1 MKFTKM
7 QGCGNDYVYFDCTKV
22 VFPGG
27 AQGEKQAAIRLSDR
41 HFGIG
46 GDGIILIKK
55 GSKADFEMVMYNAD
69 GSRSQM
75 CGNGVRCVGKLVYD
89 AGYTKGREFTVES
102 MGAVKVLTVVE
113 GERGDKVAKLSVDM
127 GKPILAASKIPV
139 AVVEC
144 SRSECIETTG
154 DSEVVSIRP
163 SAYSTTGETDLDYS
177 ITGGTALA
185 CSDTVISYPLTIGGV
200 EYKTTCVSMGNP
212 HAVVFIDK
220 KPADFPVS
228 EVGPL
233 FENNEFFPERTNTEF
248 AYVEDRRTIWMRVW
262 ERGTGETLAC
272 GTGTCATVVA
282 AVLNDLIDAGEK
294 ITVHLLGGD
303 LEIQWSGNENNSVF
317 MTGPAETVFTGE
329 IEL

>member
-7 QGCGNDYVYFDCTKV
+7 HGCGNDYVYFDCTKV
-22 VFPGG
+22 DFPGG
-27 AQGEKQAAIRLSDR
+27 AEGEKQAAIKLSDR

-46 GDGIILIKK
+46 GDGIILIKR
-55 GSKADFEMVMYNAD
+55 GTKADFEMVMYNAD

-75 CGNGVRCVGKLVYD
+75 CGNGVRCVGKLIYD
-89 AGYTKGREFTVES
+89 AGYTKGRGSADGRVFTVES
-102 MGAVKVLTVVE
+102 MGAVKKLTVVS
-113 GERGDKVAKLSVDM
+113 GEPGDKVAKLSVDM

-139 AVVEC
+139 A
-144 SRSECIETTG
+144 
-154 DSEVVSIRP
+154 
-163 SAYSTTGETDLDYS
+163 LK
-177 ITGGTALA
+177 
-185 CSDTVISYPLTIGGV
+185 SDERVIQHPLTIGGK
-200 EYKTTCVSMGNP
+200 EYKATCVSMGNP

-220 KPADFPVS
+220 KPVDFPVC

-282 AVLNDLIDAGEK
+282 AILNGLVDAGEK

-303 LEIQWSGNENNSVF
+303 LEIVWSGKEDDSVF
-317 MTGPAETVFTGE
+317 MTGPAETVFEGE
-329 IEL
+329 IEI

>member
-7 QGCGNDYVYFDCTKV
+7 HGCGNDYIYFDCTKEE
-22 VFPGG
+22 FPGG
-27 AQGEKQAAIRLSDR
+27 AEGEKQAAIKLSDR

-46 GDGIILIKK
+46 GDGIIIIKR
-55 GSKADFEMVMYNAD
+55 GTKADFEMVMYNAD

-75 CGNGVRCVGKLVYD
+75 CGNGIRCVGKYVYD
-89 AGYTKGREFTVES
+89 ALYTKGRGSADGREFTAES

-113 GERGDKVAKLSVDM
+113 GEPGDKVTKLSVDM
-127 GKPILAASKIPV
+127 GKPILEAEKIPV
-139 AVVEC
+139 D
-144 SRSECIETTG
+144 IN
-154 DSEVVSIRP
+154 VVSIRP
-163 SAYSTTGETDLDYS
+163 SAYSTTGES
-177 ITGGTALA
+177 R
-185 CSDTVISYPLTIGGV
+185 VIQHPLTIGGV

-220 KPADFPVS
+220 KPAEFPVC

-282 AVLNDLIDAGEK
+282 AILNGLVDAGEK

-303 LEIQWSGNENNSVF
+303 LEIQWSGNEADSVF
-317 MTGPAETVFTGE
+317 MTGPAETVFTGDVD
-329 IEL
+329 L

>member
-7 QGCGNDYVYFDCTKV
+7 HGCGNDYVYFDCTKV

-89 AGYTKGREFTVES
+89 AGYTKGRGSADGRVFTVES
-102 MGAVKVLTVVE
+102 MGAVKKLTIVS
-113 GERGDKVAKLSVDM
+113 GEAGDKVTKLSVDM
-127 GKPILAASKIPV
+127 GEPILAASKIPV
-139 AVVEC
+139 ALK
-144 SRSECIETTG
+144 G
-154 DSEVVSIRP
+154 DER
-163 SAYSTTGETDLDYS
+163 
-177 ITGGTALA
+177 
-185 CSDTVISYPLTIGGV
+185 VIQHPLTIGGV
-200 EYKTTCVSMGNP
+200 EYKATCVSMGNP

-220 KPADFPVS
+220 KPAGFSVY

-282 AVLNDLIDAGEK
+282 AILNGLVDAGEK

-303 LEIQWSGNENNSVF
+303 LEIVWSGDENDSVF

-329 IEL
+329 VGI

>member
-7 QGCGNDYVYFDCTKV
+7 HGCGNDYIYFDCTKTD
-22 VFPGG
+22 FPGG
-27 AQGEKQAAIRLSDR
+27 AEGEKQAAIKLSDR

-46 GDGIILIKK
+46 GDGIIIIKK
-55 GSKADFEMVMYNAD
+55 GNKADFEMVMYNAD

-75 CGNGVRCVGKLVYD
+75 CGNGVRCVGKFVYD
-89 AGYTKGREFTVES
+89 AGYTKDRQFTVES
-102 MGAVKVLTVVE
+102 MGAVKVLTVEE
-113 GERGDKVAKLSVDM
+113 GEPGDKVAKLSVDM
-127 GKPILAASKIPV
+127 GKPILVAEKIPV
-139 AVVEC
+139 KLP
-144 SRSECIETTG
+144 
-154 DSEVVSIRP
+154 VVSIRP
-163 SAYSTTGETDLDYS
+163 SVYST
-177 ITGGTALA
+177 
-185 CSDTVISYPLTIGGV
+185 TVISYPLTIGGV

-220 KPADFPVS
+220 KPADFPVC
-228 EVGPL
+228 EIGPL
-233 FENNEFFPERTNTEF
+233 FENDKFFPERTNTEF

-282 AVLNDLIDAGEK
+282 AILNGLVDAGEK

-303 LEIQWSGNENNSVF
+303 LVIQWSGNENDSVF

>member
-7 QGCGNDYVYFDCTKV
+7 HGCGNDYIYFDCTKEN
-22 VFPGG
+22 FPGG
-27 AQGEKQAAIRLSDR
+27 AEGERQAAIKLSDR

-55 GSKADFEMVMYNAD
+55 GSRADFEMVMYNAD

-102 MGAVKVLTVVE
+102 MGAVKVLTVIE
-113 GERGDKVAKLSVDM
+113 GERGDKITKLSVDM
-127 GKPILAASKIPV
+127 GKPILEAKKIPV
-139 AVVEC
+139 NTELLSSSLNTLVKPVKSIA
-144 SRSECIETTG
+144 
-154 DSEVVSIRP
+154 DS
-163 SAYSTTGETDLDYS
+163 Y
-177 ITGGTALA
+177 
-185 CSDTVISYPLTIGGV
+185 VIQHPLIINGV

-220 KPADFPVS
+220 KPADFPVC
-228 EVGPL
+228 EIGPF

-282 AVLNDLIDAGEK
+282 AILNGFVDAGEK

-303 LEIQWSGNENNSVF
+303 LEIVWSGRKEDSVF
-317 MTGPAETVFTGE
+317 MTGPAETVFTGNV
-329 IEL
+329 EL

>member
-7 QGCGNDYVYFDCTKV
+7 HGCGNDYVYFDCTKV
-22 VFPGG
+22 DFPGG
-27 AQGEKQAAIRLSDR
+27 AEGEKQAAIKLSDR

-113 GERGDKVAKLSVDM
+113 GERGDKIAKLSVDM

-139 AVVEC
+139 V
-144 SRSECIETTG
+144 
-154 DSEVVSIRP
+154 
-163 SAYSTTGETDLDYS
+163 LK
-177 ITGGTALA
+177 
-185 CSDTVISYPLTIGGV
+185 SDERVIQYPLTIGGV
-200 EYKTTCVSMGNP
+200 EYKATCVSMGNP

-220 KPADFPVS
+220 KPADFPVC

-282 AVLNDLIDAGEK
+282 AILNGLVDAGEK
-294 ITVHLLGGD
+294 ITVRLLGGD
-303 LEIQWSGNENNSVF
+303 LEIVWSGDENDSVF
-317 MTGPAETVFTGE
+317 MTGPAETVFNGDVE
-329 IEL
+329 I

>member
-7 QGCGNDYVYFDCTKV
+7 HGCGNDYIYFDCTKSD
-22 VFPGG
+22 FPGG
-27 AQGEKQAAIRLSDR
+27 AEGECKAAIKLSDR

-46 GDGIILIKK
+46 GDGIIIIKK
-55 GSKADFEMVMYNAD
+55 GIKADFEMVMYNAD

-75 CGNGVRCVGKLVYD
+75 CGNGIRCVGKLVYD

-102 MGAVKVLTVVE
+102 MGAVKLLTVVE
-113 GERGDKVAKLSVDM
+113 GERGDRQTKLSVDM

-163 SAYSTTGETDLDYS
+163 SVYST
-177 ITGGTALA
+177 
-185 CSDTVISYPLTIGGV
+185 TVISYPLTIGGIK
-200 EYKTTCVSMGNP
+200 YQTTCLSMGNP

-220 KPADFPVS
+220 KPSEFPVC
-228 EVGPL
+228 EIGPL
-233 FENNEFFPERTNTEF
+233 FENNAFFPERTNTEF
-248 AYVEDRRTIWMRVW
+248 AYVENRRTIWMRVW

-282 AVLNDLIDAGEK
+282 AILNGLVDAGEK

-303 LEIQWSGNENNSVF
+303 LEIVWSGREEDSVF